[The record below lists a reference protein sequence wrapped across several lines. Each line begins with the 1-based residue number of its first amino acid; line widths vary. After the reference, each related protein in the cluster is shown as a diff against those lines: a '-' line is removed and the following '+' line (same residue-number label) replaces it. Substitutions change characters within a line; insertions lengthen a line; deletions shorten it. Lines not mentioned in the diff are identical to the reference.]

1 MWCLRAPGA
10 LLRTVLPSEGV
21 RSPLRITGRAPGRR
35 ALQQQQQREPRR
47 SLPEQLRC
55 GQPVSARALCAM
67 ATSAG
72 AYGSELDAACKAV
85 RLAAVLCTVRHHC
98 YPLNKGAPGNRAC
111 MQATR
116 RQDGWPGSNVC
127 YHPRVRC

>member
-10 LLRTVLPSEGV
+10 LLRTVLPPQSV
-21 RSPLRITGRAPGRR
+21 RSPLRVARRAPGRR
-35 ALQQQQQREPRR
+35 ALQQQQQQEPRR

-67 ATSAG
+67 ATSEG

-98 YPLNKGAPGNRAC
+98 CPLVKLSTPFNIHA
-111 MQATR
+111 
-116 RQDGWPGSNVC
+116 WSN
-127 YHPRVRC
+127 